1 MSDEQLRD
9 LADRVVAMAP
19 EPPPF
24 PEEVTVAPSE
34 LSRRWTPAVIV
45 LVAAAIVVTVV
56 AVPLILL
63 AGTGEPVS
71 LPTTG
76 PTFPTTLPPTT
87 LPAPTTYG
95 STSTMPES
103 SGTIER
109 EAVVYLTQ
117 IPENSV
123 LGFPTLVP
131 FVTRVVTTAPELD
144 EDATALVAAALQLLT
159 RNDLVLPDGMQS
171 RIPEGVEVQRV
182 TSDGDGLVVDM
193 NGRFVEGTGGLL
205 GDVAL
210 LNQLVYT
217 ATAYGADTV
226 RFTVDGEPIDSY
238 GALQLEVLTE
248 AIGRDDLLDE
258 LSPIVITEPL
268 VSGGDELPRIQG
280 IANVFEATVSL
291 EIIDGGQVAY
301 RDSTTAT
308 CGTGCWGEFSF
319 TLDTPSLTSD
329 AVVRVFWS
337 SPQDGSPSDVVTIP
351 VGDVWNLAPEE

>member
-1 MSDEQLRD
+1 
-9 LADRVVAMAP
+9 
-19 EPPPF
+19 
-24 PEEVTVAPSE
+24 
-34 LSRRWTPAVIV
+34 
-45 LVAAAIVVTVV
+45 
-56 AVPLILL
+56 
-63 AGTGEPVS
+63 
-71 LPTTG
+71 
-76 PTFPTTLPPTT
+76 
-87 LPAPTTYG
+87 
-95 STSTMPES
+95 
-103 SGTIER
+103 
-109 EAVVYLTQ
+109 
-117 IPENSV
+117 
-123 LGFPTLVP
+123 VP

-171 RIPEGVEVQRV
+171 LIPEGVEVQRV

-329 AVVRVFWS
+329 AVVKVFWS